1 MDILT
6 ESDMSGL
13 FESVTKIDKAHPYKI
28 DSSFEKRSRV
38 WRNQLLPDYLM
49 QVRKEPSI
57 EYIERMEERMN
68 KDYMSICVKG
78 LFSRNVSKLDILEL
92 KDVMNGE

>member
-49 QVRKEPSI
+49 Q
-57 EYIERMEERMN
+57 
-68 KDYMSICVKG
+68 
-78 LFSRNVSKLDILEL
+78 F
-92 KDVMNGE
+92 